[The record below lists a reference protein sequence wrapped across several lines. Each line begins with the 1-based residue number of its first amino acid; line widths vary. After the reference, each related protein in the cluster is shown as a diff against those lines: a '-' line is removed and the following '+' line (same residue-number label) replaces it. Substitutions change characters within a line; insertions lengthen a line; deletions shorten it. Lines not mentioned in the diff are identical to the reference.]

1 MRESTVHIPIQS
13 FNPVVAPAP
22 PHPPWW
28 KPWAGR
34 CAAAGCLRRGK
45 LWPSWLHTSA
55 RVLFEGRWYCEPRCF
70 NSLLESRVS
79 YLLSGF
85 RARKTK
91 LHRLPIGLLLISRRV
106 ISSDHLRHALRLQ
119 RETATGRLGEWLCC
133 MGVVREEQITA
144 ALGQQWGCPVFPLGD
159 EMANSAWRGRV
170 PLPLLDSARA
180 VIAHASP
187 DGGVLHLAFGDHLD
201 HFLLY
206 AVEQMLDCRTVAC
219 VAPETRI
226 AESLTYLRLHNE
238 KAEIAFDSI
247 RDPQEMAWII
257 CNYATELQATRVAV
271 VRVSSHIWVR
281 FFSGET
287 ARDLLFR
294 VLQDSLS
301 PPPLNQFAERAK
313 AFLPS
318 ADTTKD
324 GVAHASGPV

>member
-1 MRESTVHIPIQS
+1 MFQTDLLKGKRILITGGGTGLGFSMGQRYLELGAELVIC
-13 FNPVVAPAP
+13 
-22 PHPPWW
+22 
-28 KPWAGR
+28 GR
-34 CAAAGCLRRGK
+34 RTEVLAEAKAKLEAETGGKVETHGCDIRDAA
-45 LWPSWLHTSA
+45 
-55 RVLFEGRWYCEPRCF
+55 
-70 NSLLESRVS
+70 
-79 YLLSGF
+79 
-85 RARKTK
+85 
-91 LHRLPIGLLLISRRV
+91 
-106 ISSDHLRHALRLQ
+106 
-119 RETATGRLGEWLCC
+119 
-133 MGVVREEQITA
+133 
-144 ALGQQWGCPVFPLGD
+144 
-159 EMANSAWRGRV
+159 
-170 PLPLLDSARA
+170 
-180 VIAHASP
+180 
-187 DGGVLHLAFGDHLD
+187 
-201 HFLLY
+201 

-294 VLQDSLS
+294 VLQDILS